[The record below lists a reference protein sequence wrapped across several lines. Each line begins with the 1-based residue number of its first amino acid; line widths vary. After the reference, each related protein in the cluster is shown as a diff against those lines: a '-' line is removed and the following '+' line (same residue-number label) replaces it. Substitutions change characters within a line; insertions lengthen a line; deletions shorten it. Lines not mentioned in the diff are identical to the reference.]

1 MDFLADFDLL
11 VMLERLRRLRNEVV
25 VAEIAAESGMSAKG
39 AQGAVDRLV
48 ALGLVAAR
56 TGGRPRAVRY
66 QASQGPVVVTFDP
79 SDPKTAFRLSASR
92 MALLSHLRRLGSVRP
107 ARASHK
113 GAGWRR
119 DSVAVIPLEGRSLE
133 VVRACLDRF
142 DACLENAADI
152 SARTQGAAA
161 DRRPRYRV
169 HVAVEP
175 TEFRAPALPVVLLM
189 ERQEASRRPAR
200 PAPAASLSGR
210 ERQVAEALAS
220 GRTKKEAAT
229 AMGLSFATV
238 NTLAVRAYRKLG
250 IRRRAQLAD
259 ALHGIR

>member
-92 MALLSHLRRLGSVRP
+92 LALLSHLRRLGTVRP
-107 ARASHK
+107 ARAAHK

-169 HVAVEP
+169 HMAVEP

-189 ERQEASRRPAR
+189 ERQEASRR

-259 ALHGIR
+259 ALHGAR